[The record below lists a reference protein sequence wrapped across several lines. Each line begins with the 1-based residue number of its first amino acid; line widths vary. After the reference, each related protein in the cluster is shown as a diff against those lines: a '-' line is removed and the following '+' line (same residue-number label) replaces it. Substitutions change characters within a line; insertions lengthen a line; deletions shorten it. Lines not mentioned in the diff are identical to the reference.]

1 MSRTM
6 IHICMA
12 NSAVAVFLLLMVAS
26 CRKSAAVAE
35 IPRSGISFSTSVP
48 SRALVDDTDALKTV
62 CTGDDGQSIAIYS
75 STLPEPHGGE
85 EPFGNTPLWWSSGDG
100 MWTYGDA
107 KYWVRGYDYSFW
119 AVYPYSET
127 PAYSLSDDK
136 SSLEMTGYAI
146 TAGNLRTD
154 LMLGSARR
162 DQTAGVDPSPVPL
175 SLHHAL
181 AAVEFR
187 IRNGSGIKITSIDD
201 ISFSGMKT
209 KCDISM
215 SAASSDDIDGLL
227 TVNSEDYNV
236 LKDNYFSGSGESF
249 EIPSDG
255 ISPDITESYGL
266 SGGAFMAVPQR
277 VTNAGGQ
284 VNREVILQ
292 FSVLS
297 EGSQTPVTRTV
308 NLSSNTTADTEQWEA
323 GKRYTYT
330 ITLTSTDIMF
340 EVTVIDWIDDIIS
353 LN

>member
-35 IPRSGISFSTSVP
+35 MPRSGISFSTSVP

-62 CTGDDGQSIAIYS
+62 CTGGDGQSIAIYS

-85 EPFGNTPLWWSSGDG
+85 ELFGNTPLWWSSGDG

-127 PAYSLSDDK
+127 PGYSLSDDK
-136 SSLEMTGYAI
+136 SSLEMTGYEI

-187 IRNGSGIKITSIDD
+187 IRNGEVLPVTALKGLFFT
-201 ISFSGMKT
+201 GMKY

-215 SAASSDDIDGLL
+215 SESLSVSSDAYIDRVPSGGNLYSGATFDIPAGGMPPDL
-227 TVNSEDYNV
+227 TEAGY
-236 LKDNYFSGSGESF
+236 
-249 EIPSDG
+249 
-255 ISPDITESYGL
+255 YGL
-266 SGGAFMAVPQR
+266 YKDGAFMVVPQR
-277 VTNAGGQ
+277 V
-284 VNREVILQ
+284 VNRGI
-292 FSVLS
+292 VLTFTAEYS
-297 EGSQTPVTRTV
+297 DGSSRGYTV
-308 NLSSNTTADTEQWEA
+308 DLSSNTTAETEEWQA
-323 GKRYTYT
+323 GKKYTYNL
-330 ITLTSTDIMF
+330 TLTEDRIIF
-340 EVTVIDWIDDIIS
+340 GVTVADWVDDIVT
-353 LN
+353 LE